1 MFLDDKTL
9 FNIKGGMSGKIYS
22 FIAIGGGIIT
32 FIISV
37 ISGYINPKK
46 CNNT

>member
-9 FNIKGGMSGKIYS
+9 YYIKGGTNGKIYS

-46 CNNT
+46 CNNP